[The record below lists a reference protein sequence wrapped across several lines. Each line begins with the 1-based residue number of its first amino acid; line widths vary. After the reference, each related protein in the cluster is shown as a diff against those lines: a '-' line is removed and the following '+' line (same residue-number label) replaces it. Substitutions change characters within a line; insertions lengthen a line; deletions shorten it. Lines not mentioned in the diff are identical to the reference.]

1 MPATALPTLTPPPFS
16 SSSFFQDHPDNE
28 VVEFTVLLPE
38 WQLQSLEQAARERGM
53 TIGQLIRR
61 VFASE
66 FPRSE

>member
-1 MPATALPTLTPPPFS
+1 MTATALHALTPPPS
-16 SSSFFQDHPDNE
+16 YFQDHPDNE
-28 VVEFTVLLPE
+28 VVEMTLLLPE
-38 WQLQSLEQAARERGM
+38 WQMNSLEQAARDRGM